1 MKRANLLF
9 DILYFV
15 GLGMAFAAF
24 YTFVPEVDRTRV
36 AWLNFSIGL
45 IIYTGYLGRL
55 MALFR
60 PIVSFSDNVPFF
72 STYWAWWGIYVILA
86 VTGMVAFH
94 FMDLIFRKQAL
105 LQGIIFFLFLNVVAF
120 GIWGAAWM
128 SRSSE
133 KDKRT
138 IGGVRNIQYLASSL
152 RVAATELPESFATN
166 RAEIERILD
175 DVNCIAGSNNAEAP
189 ELEERIAS
197 LITRASHGMLND
209 ISQEELT
216 KITKE
221 LRVAVAMRKAI

>member
-9 DILYFV
+9 DILYLI
-15 GLGMAFAAF
+15 GLGLAFAVF

-60 PIVSFSDNVPFF
+60 PIVRFSDNIPFF
-72 STYWAWWGIYVILA
+72 ATYWTWWGAYVMLA
-86 VTGMVAFH
+86 VAGMVAFDL
-94 FMDLIFRKQAL
+94 MDQPFGKQAL
-105 LQGIIFFLFLNVVAF
+105 LQGVIFFLFLNVIAF
-120 GIWGAAWM
+120 GIWGSAWM
-128 SRSSE
+128 ARSSAR
-133 KDKRT
+133 DKRA
-138 IGGVRNIQYLASSL
+138 IGGVRNIQYLAASM
-152 RVAATELPESFATN
+152 RVAAAELPMSFA
-166 RAEIERILD
+166 ASKLEIEKILD
-175 DVNCIAGSNNAEAP
+175 DVNCIAGSDKEEAMA
-189 ELEERIAS
+189 LEEKIVL

-209 ISQEELT
+209 IAEEDLT